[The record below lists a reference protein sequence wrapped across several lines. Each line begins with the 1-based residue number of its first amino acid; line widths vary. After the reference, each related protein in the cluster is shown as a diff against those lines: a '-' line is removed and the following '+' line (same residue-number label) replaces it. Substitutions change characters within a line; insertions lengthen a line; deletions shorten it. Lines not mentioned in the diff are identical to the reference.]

1 MSVIHKI
8 LFAFIEVLAISFTM
22 QANNWQK
29 QYMADEF
36 GDPDYS
42 NPVYVISCVN
52 PNDNLIH
59 IDIAYNNGI
68 FILDPRYY
76 SAHVDGATTVK
87 AKGANGTVYQFDFEK
102 PNRNSNLHIISKDS
116 DVDNLINLLEQGNFT
131 LSFHRSA
138 NYMQDSYNY
147 NFRIGQQGLG
157 IRSIYEND
165 FPQMLSHEAQG
176 LPDTYKGTLG
186 SYQITMQLHASA
198 SSPSN
203 PDVFPVSGV
212 YWYGNG
218 SNGKMTLKGT
228 LSYQTGGIGV
238 YKLEEYDPNG
248 KKCGSFALN
257 ENSDVQTYITTLVGK
272 MTNAK
277 GQTFNVNLTQQ

>member
-1 MSVIHKI
+1 MKLKAIFALVSVLH
-8 LFAFIEVLAISFTM
+8 ALAI
-22 QANNWQK
+22 QAVSSNWQK

-42 NPVYVISCVN
+42 NPLYVISCVN

-59 IDIAYNNGI
+59 IDIAYNNGV

-76 SAHVDGATTVK
+76 SADVEGAATIK

-116 DVDNLINLLEQGNFT
+116 DVDYLINLLEQGNFT
-131 LSFHRSA
+131 LSFHRPA

-147 NFRIGQQGLG
+147 NFRIGQQGRG
-157 IRSIYEND
+157 IRSIYENE
-165 FPQMLSHEAQG
+165 FPKMLSHEAQG
-176 LPDTYKGTLG
+176 DPDTYKGTIG
-186 SYQITMQLHASA
+186 NYKITMQLRASV

-218 SNGKMTLKGT
+218 GNGKMTLKGT
-228 LSYQTGGIGV
+228 LTYKGGGV
-238 YKLEEYDPNG
+238 YRLDEYDPKG
-248 KKCGSFALN
+248 TKCGSFVLN
-257 ENSDVQTYITTLVGK
+257 ENSNVQTYITTLVGK
-272 MTNAK
+272 MTNAR

>member
-1 MSVIHKI
+1 MYLKSFLLSLSLVLGI
-8 LFAFIEVLAISFTM
+8 LFSHAS
-22 QANNWQK
+22 NWQK
-29 QYMADEF
+29 QYMPDEF

-42 NPVYVISCVN
+42 NPLYVISCVN

-76 SAHVDGATTVK
+76 SADVDGATTIK
-87 AKGANGTVYQFDFEK
+87 ANGANGTVYQFDFEK

-131 LSFHRSA
+131 LSFHRPA
-138 NYMQDSYNY
+138 NYMQDSFNY
-147 NFRIGQQGLG
+147 NFRIGQQGIG

-186 SYQITMQLHASA
+186 SSQITMQLHASA

-228 LSYQTGGIGV
+228 LSYKTGGV
-238 YKLEEYDPNG
+238 YNLDEYDPNG
-248 KKCGSFALN
+248 KKCSSFVLN
-257 ENSDVQTYITTLVGK
+257 EDTNVQTYITTLVGK

>member
-76 SAHVDGATTVK
+76 SADVDGATTVK

-116 DVDNLINLLEQGNFT
+116 DVDNLINF
-131 LSFHRSA
+131 
-138 NYMQDSYNY
+138 
-147 NFRIGQQGLG
+147 
-157 IRSIYEND
+157 
-165 FPQMLSHEAQG
+165 
-176 LPDTYKGTLG
+176 
-186 SYQITMQLHASA
+186 
-198 SSPSN
+198 
-203 PDVFPVSGV
+203 
-212 YWYGNG
+212 
-218 SNGKMTLKGT
+218 
-228 LSYQTGGIGV
+228 
-238 YKLEEYDPNG
+238 
-248 KKCGSFALN
+248 
-257 ENSDVQTYITTLVGK
+257 YICS
-272 MTNAK
+272 
-277 GQTFNVNLTQQ
+277 